1 MPAKFI
7 VAVDLGGTNLK
18 LALIDSKYRIIDR
31 RSLSTKKFRKKE
43 DLISAIVNSVNNII
57 AGNSLVRKNILG
69 VGLGLPGPVDI
80 KRGIVHFLPNIPGWK
95 EVNLQKI
102 LKKRLKLP
110 VFIDNDANLMCLA
123 EQRLGAAKG
132 LRNVVCLTLGTGV
145 GGGIIIED
153 RLYRGS
159 NFAAGEIGHMP
170 INEKGPLCNCGGV
183 ACLEAYIG
191 NVPILKEAKKMFGSG
206 MSLEGVS
213 LLAKRGNKEAKKFW
227 LIIAKRLA
235 ANIIGVV
242 NLLNPD
248 AIVIGG
254 GVAEAGLVLFDRI
267 KDIVKKQAMPV
278 QARAVKILRAK
289 MGNNAG
295 LIGAALLVKGNLK

>member
-18 LALIDSKYRIIDR
+18 LALIDSKYKIIDR
-31 RSLSTKKFRKKE
+31 CSLSTKKFRKKE

-227 LIIAKRLA
+227 LRIAKRLSV
-235 ANIIGVV
+235 NIVGVV